1 MASILTNFAME
12 YKTQVF
18 NESFGTVSLEIE
30 ALESLDD
37 AIDALFDDLEKRGCP
52 EELERLS
59 PYFGVIWPSARA
71 LTDYLSTLS
80 LRTRGAL
87 RVLEVGCGLAIPTL
101 YLLKTL
107 TLCRFRATDF
117 HPEVSRFL
125 SRNLERNGIP
135 SDALEYVMEN
145 WAEIQADETR
155 KFDLVIGSDVLY
167 ESKHPRELADALLAR
182 TRRGGEVI
190 VTDPGRPYLQSFQ
203 DEMRARGWVCDPRV
217 VTTVAIEQGNR
228 VPKDVFILHFK
239 SA

>member
-1 MASILTNFAME
+1 MSFAME

-18 NESFGTVSLEIE
+18 SETFGTVGLDIE
-30 ALESLDD
+30 ALESLDE

-71 LTDYLSTLS
+71 LTDYLASLP

-107 TLCRFRATDF
+107 PLCRFRAMDF

-125 SRNLERNGIP
+125 TRNLKRNEI
-135 SDALEYVMEN
+135 STEMLEYVEEN
-145 WAEIQADETR
+145 WADIQADEAR

-182 TRRGGEVI
+182 ARRGGEVI
-190 VTDPGRPYLQSFQ
+190 ITDPGRPYLQSFQ
-203 DEMRARGWVCDPRV
+203 DEMRARGWVCEPRV
-217 VTTVAIEQGNR
+217 VTTVAIERGVR

>member
-1 MASILTNFAME
+1 MSFEME

-18 NESFGTVSLEIE
+18 KEKFGTVDLEIE
-30 ALESLDD
+30 ALESLDE
-37 AIDALFDDLEKRGCP
+37 AIDVLFDELEKRGSP

-71 LTDYLSTLS
+71 LTDYLATLP
-80 LRTRGAL
+80 LRSRGAL

-107 TLCRFRATDF
+107 DLCRFRATDF

-125 SRNLERNGIP
+125 ARNLERNGIDP
-135 SDALEYVMEN
+135 SSLEYILEN
-145 WAEIQADETR
+145 WAEIQPDETR

-182 TRRGGEVI
+182 ARRGGEVI
-190 VTDPGRPYLQSFQ
+190 ITDPGRPYLQGFQ
-203 DEMRARGWVCDPRV
+203 DEMRARGWVCEPRV
-217 VTTVAIEQGNR
+217 VTTEAIEQGKR
-228 VPKDVFILHFK
+228 VPKDVFVLHFK